1 MDRGSWRAMVHRVA
15 ESQAQLK
22 RLSTHGKGGGM
33 ISERAATVR
42 QR

>member
-1 MDRGSWRAMVHRVA
+1 MDGGAWRVIVHRIA